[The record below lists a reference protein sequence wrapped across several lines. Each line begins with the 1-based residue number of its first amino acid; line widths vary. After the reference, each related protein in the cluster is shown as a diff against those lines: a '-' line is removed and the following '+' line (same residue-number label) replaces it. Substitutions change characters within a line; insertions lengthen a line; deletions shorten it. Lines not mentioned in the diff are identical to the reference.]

1 MQLIYLSPVPWASF
15 AQRPHKFAQW
25 FHEKTNASILWINPY
40 PARFPV
46 WHDIAR
52 KAVRP
57 YSSLD
62 TIPKHIHVVQPRC
75 IPIEPLYGSG
85 HLNRIFWT
93 EIFDIVDKKLK
104 FEPTILGIGKP
115 SELALRILSTRKF
128 KSSIYDAMDDF
139 PAFHSGLSSSAMLNR
154 ERLILDRVTQIL
166 VSSATLQARW
176 SSKSNVSL
184 VRNACDVNIL
194 PPSSIG
200 FKALESKVIGYVGTI
215 GNWFDWNLVFAIAQ
229 AKPHIKIRLIG
240 PMYSLPPNNMP
251 PNIEIRPQCSHA
263 DAILAMQQFSVGL
276 IPFLRNKLTESVDP
290 IKYYEYRALGL
301 PVLSSAFG
309 EMLHHRQSNGVFV
322 IEQRSEIIASIDA
335 ALAHLDSIDQIE
347 KFRKANSWGQRFS
360 AANICL

>member
-15 AQRPHKFAQW
+15 AQRPHRFAQW

-46 WHDIAR
+46 WQDVVR
-52 KAVRP
+52 RAVRP

-62 TIPKHIHVVQPRC
+62 TVPKHIQVLQPRC

-85 HLNRIFWT
+85 HLNSIFWR

-104 FEPTILGIGKP
+104 IEPTILVIGKP
-115 SELALRILSTRKF
+115 SELALRLLSTKEF
-128 KSSIYDAMDDF
+128 KSSVYDAMDDF

-166 VSSATLQARW
+166 VSSTTLQTRW
-176 SSKSNVSL
+176 GRKSNVSL
-184 VRNACDVNIL
+184 VRNACDVNTL
-194 PPSSIG
+194 PPSSRG
-200 FKALESKVIGYVGTI
+200 LKTLDPKVIGYVGTI
-215 GNWFDWNLVFAIAQ
+215 GNWFDWNLVLAIAY

-240 PMYSLPPNNMP
+240 PMYCVPPNNMP

-276 IPFLRNKLTESVDP
+276 IPFVRNKLTESVDP

-309 EMLHHRQSNGVFV
+309 EMLHHRQSTGVFV
-322 IEQRSEIIASIDA
+322 IDEYIGIHAPIDA
-335 ALAHLDSIDQIE
+335 ALSHLDSIDQIE
-347 KFRKANSWGQRFS
+347 KFRKTNSWDQRFTT
-360 AANICL
+360 ANICL